1 MAGNATIY
9 MIGIPVVII
18 LLILVYYI
26 YGIHKGFYSMQERV
40 DKLEKRLQ
48 SRTENSIVT
57 EDEWKTYK
65 EEHESNNKFIDWMNA
80 WIMKAQWY
88 IKIPGYQWGTPPA
101 DKFGEFQDRLLLG
114 KI

>member
-9 MIGIPVVII
+9 MIGIPVIII
-18 LLILVYYI
+18 LLILVYYL
-26 YGIHKGFYSMQERV
+26 YGLHRRSS
-40 DKLEKRLQ
+40 DLEKRVESTEKNLQ
-48 SRTENSIVT
+48 SSKQNSIVT
-57 EDEWKTYK
+57 EGEWKTYK

-88 IKIPGYQWGTPPA
+88 IKIPGYQWGSPPA
-101 DKFGEFQDRLLLG
+101 DKFGEFQDRILLG